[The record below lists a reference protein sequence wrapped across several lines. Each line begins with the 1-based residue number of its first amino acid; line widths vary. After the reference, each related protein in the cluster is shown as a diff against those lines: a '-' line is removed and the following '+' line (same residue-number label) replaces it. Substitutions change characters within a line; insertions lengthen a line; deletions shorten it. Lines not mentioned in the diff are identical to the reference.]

1 MADRLTLE
9 ALRYVRAV
17 TESGSFSAAARACG
31 VTQPTLSNG
40 VARLE
45 RYLGDAL
52 FVRSSKGVAP
62 TPFGELILPLV
73 DRSLAALDAIDAEA
87 NQWSPPA
94 RESIRIGMSP
104 LINPD
109 LIARAYGAVR
119 GLAGPPKRLVLS
131 EANMAD
137 LRVDLAG
144 GDLDIMIIPSVDP
157 LPRYEHRIVDSEPLV
172 LVDSPEEPAGEVGL
186 PELEDKQLIVLPDTC
201 GLTTFTRDLF
211 RSHDMP
217 MRLYPGEASSY
228 RVLEEWSNLGLG
240 SALLPRSKVTD
251 PDSTPSSVR
260 EDGVELEIFYEAVWD
275 PRSPLAPELRALAD
289 QLAEGAST
297 REGR

>member
-17 TESGSFSAAARACG
+17 TESGSFSAAARSCG

-45 RYLGDAL
+45 RYLGDTL
-52 FVRSSKGVAP
+52 FVRSSKGVTP

-104 LINPD
+104 LINSA
-109 LIARAYGAVR
+109 LIARTHGAVR
-119 GLAGPPKRLVLS
+119 GLAGPPRRLVLS

-137 LRVDLAG
+137 LRDDLAS
-144 GDLDIMIIPSVDP
+144 GDLDIMLIPSVDP

-186 PELEDKQLIVLPDTC
+186 PELADKQFIVLPDAC
-201 GLTTFTRDLF
+201 GLTIFTRGLF

-251 PDSTPSSVR
+251 PDSTPSTVR
-260 EDGVELEIFYEAVWD
+260 DDGVELEIFYEAVWD
-275 PRSPLAPELRALAD
+275 PRSPSAPELESLAD
-289 QLAEGAST
+289 RLAEGASV
-297 REGR
+297 REAR